1 MKFTVYQESRIGG
14 RAQNQDRV
22 AWRHTRESVLLVV
35 ADGMGGHADGEL
47 AAQVAVDSICAAFD
61 EGATPGVP
69 HPFLFLTRAMQRAH
83 HAIGAAAQA
92 RSLPES
98 PRTTCVICLIQ
109 DGAALWAHAGD
120 SRLYLL
126 REGRVIERTRDH
138 SRVQFLIDA
147 GSLSE
152 AAART
157 HPERNIVLSCLGGAH
172 APQIS
177 HSRKTS
183 LRGGDVLVL
192 CTDGAW
198 APLAQEDMVQGLGG
212 GNLMASV
219 PAFLDRVETAAGRG
233 ADNTTLIALQWESPA
248 AADAD
253 IAELDEFERRQLV
266 GATLSDEDLSRAV
279 LELRTLRPFQPSP

>member
-22 AWRHTRESVLLVV
+22 AWRHTREAILLVV
-35 ADGMGGHADGEL
+35 ADGMGGHAHGEL

-61 EGATPGVP
+61 ESAGPRVP
-69 HPFLFLTRAMQRAH
+69 HPFLFLARALQRAH

-92 RSLPES
+92 RNLSES
-98 PRTTCVICLIQ
+98 PRTTCVACLIQ

-126 REGRVIERTRDH
+126 RDGRVVERTRDH

-147 GSLSE
+147 GALSE
-152 AAART
+152 GAART
-157 HPERNIVLSCLGGAH
+157 HPERNIVLSCLGGAYG
-172 APQIS
+172 PQVS
-177 HSRKTS
+177 HSRKVP

-198 APLAQEDMVQGLGG
+198 APLEQEDMVQGLGG
-212 GNLMASV
+212 GDLMKSV

-248 AADAD
+248 TADAD

-279 LELRTLRPFQPSP
+279 LDLRTLRPFQPSP